1 MEVPIFENEAPVGTM
16 QIVSQGLYTVFQTR
30 LPAGGD
36 AGTDSIRPQVV
47 AEAEPSERLMA
58 ASAGKRVGV
67 SCADHSEFR
76 TPNSEFSLTRLWL
89 VGKCGA
95 AAPLGL
101 MRQEEDGR
109 SFCRKL
115 SRRECQGL
123 PKNPVRVLVLPN
135 GKKPGDPAG
144 SGNGSSR
151 TPTPTENTENSQLQI
166 PNSESVWLPLSDGSL
181 IDPARRLLALP
192 WRGGAVAAPARK
204 ISLGEREYLLFRY

>member
-1 MEVPIFENEAPVGTM
+1 MEVPIFENEASVGTLR
-16 QIVSQGLYTVFQTR
+16 IYTQGLYTVFQAR
-30 LPAGGD
+30 LPAGEAVG
-36 AGTDSIRPQVV
+36 ADSIRPPMK
-47 AEAEPSERLMA
+47 ARADLSGRLIA
-58 ASAGKRVGV
+58 APTEEGETARS
-67 SCADHSEFR
+67 ADHVLS
-76 TPNSEFSLTRLWL
+76 RLWL

-95 AAPLGL
+95 AVPLGL
-101 MRQEEDGR
+101 LRQEREGR

-123 PKNPVRVLVLPN
+123 PKNPVRALVLPN